1 MQPVGQPDFPRM
13 SLNTAVSNKNGTRGG
28 YANCRRELFPSCPS
42 SPQNFHIP
50 KISRPAVFTECVG
63 DYAFIES
70 LGSGA
75 FRPGGAV
82 NSPAQ
87 SQHAGGSCVAVEHHT
102 WSALCHRSLDHSSP
116 RGLSMLAE
124 SILPS
129 AVLMVIV
136 TSNVSLPTPAAY
148 FPFFV
153 FFTSTQLFAE
163 SATGAFL
170 PMTLRSI

>member
-1 MQPVGQPDFPRM
+1 MVASVSQSLSSNQMQPVGPPDFPCM
-13 SLNTAVSNKNGTRGG
+13 SLNTAVSNKNGTRGA

-116 RGLSMLAE
+116 RGVHASGE
-124 SILPS
+124 YS
-129 AVLMVIV
+129 AIRR
-136 TSNVSLPTPAAY
+136 AY
-148 FPFFV
+148 RDCDV
-153 FFTSTQLFAE
+153 KC
-163 SATGAFL
+163 
-170 PMTLRSI
+170 